1 MRGKA
6 LLECMAYI
14 DDKLIEEALNPPC
27 IPHEKNLDEK
37 NNKYNT
43 VTKWRMAA
51 ACVLVLGVSA
61 TAFWSHQQQKNTPHT
76 ENIEIADQMD
86 KASKDTGDRP
96 KMHHN
101 DTGMPAESTATDTDL
116 YTAGTEQDKEK
127 SIEDAMED
135 KASAKQDSVY
145 VEQYDEENGA
155 ADERQFAIE
164 ESQKTS
170 YTILSDYYGE
180 KDASVYDYP
189 VPQKGTLL
197 CYHDLQETINYYT
210 KLENSAASVE
220 DTIYAYQVVI
230 DLYGDIETANG
241 TQYKELHYIN
251 EGHTMIEQEYRR
263 LIDLGYAVRLS
274 EDFQLTG
281 TFTKTE
287 IDTFPLAPEYGYVF
301 RFESET

>member
-1 MRGKA
+1 M
-6 LLECMAYI
+6 
-14 DDKLIEEALNPPC
+14 
-27 IPHEKNLDEK
+27 
-37 NNKYNT
+37 
-43 VTKWRMAA
+43 
-51 ACVLVLGVSA
+51 
-61 TAFWSHQQQKNTPHT
+61 HQ
-76 ENIEIADQMD
+76 
-86 KASKDTGDRP
+86 
-96 KMHHN
+96 N

-116 YTAGTEQDKEK
+116 YTTGTEQDKEK

-145 VEQYDEENGA
+145 AEQYDEENGA
-155 ADERQFAIE
+155 ADDRQFAIE

-241 TQYKELHYIN
+241 TQYKELHYES
-251 EGHTMIEQEYRR
+251 EGHLIIEQEYRR

>member
-1 MRGKA
+1 
-6 LLECMAYI
+6 
-14 DDKLIEEALNPPC
+14 
-27 IPHEKNLDEK
+27 
-37 NNKYNT
+37 
-43 VTKWRMAA
+43 MAA

-61 TAFWSHQQQKNTPHT
+61 TAFWSHQQQKHTPHT
-76 ENIEIADQMD
+76 DNIEIADQMD
-86 KASKDTGDRP
+86 SVSKDTGDRP

-145 VEQYDEENGA
+145 AEQYDEENGA
-155 ADERQFAIE
+155 ADDRQFTIE
-164 ESQKTS
+164 ESRKTS
-170 YTILSDYYGE
+170 YIILRDYYGE

-189 VPQKGTLL
+189 APQKGTLL

-241 TQYKELHYIN
+241 TQYKELYYIN